1 MDKLALNFFFP
12 DQQHQNGMYGLH
24 QGVHHFN
31 SFDGVRSLPLLL
43 NQANIHTG
51 MMKIHENK
59 SEKHFFLLQHC
70 AFMHLFLCSRSDNKT
85 PD

>member
-1 MDKLALNFFFP
+1 MDKLALTFFFFP

-43 NQANIHTG
+43 KQANIHTG
-51 MMKIHENK
+51 MMKIHEALKIDIFNTTL
-59 SEKHFFLLQHC
+59 HFLKK
-70 AFMHLFLCSRSDNKT
+70 A
-85 PD
+85 